1 MVKAPLQRGQ
11 RGDITQIF
19 GGPSAEAL
27 EPAQRTRLDIA
38 RAAFGELVKLVKNIQ
53 LYGGD
58 HQANAKFR
66 ERLFDAMSRMLDGQ
80 DALEIGIGPY
90 EFTLYSQTIY
100 ENHSV
105 ERNFVYRFFMDG
117 VRALTF
123 EPGLSRAE
131 LDGLVD
137 ILLLDWDDPAYF
149 EDDVV
154 TMLWEKQFTNI
165 EHRIAQGY
173 DDDAPDGEAHHYTI
187 EGVIAKVR
195 ERAAV
200 QVAQGAAAK
209 HRRSQVIHPNVGL
222 TDANLVQFRE
232 HPFAMDEAEFRTLG
246 GVIRTTGRETLEKF
260 IEILF
265 KVSADVGA
273 DDGGARVA
281 QLFSRIADLQLDGGQ
296 LGELERLM
304 RKVRRLERATPDTDL
319 IEGIFSAWSTPAFVG
334 RVMRGLNDEQSVQT
348 PSVLAVLGLL
358 DGSLMPHI
366 CRQIGSIRVERNR
379 TALIERLPMWLAETR
394 TALIVARM
402 LNEVDAA
409 LAHDLLAVFKT
420 QSTEVLQ
427 AAVRAGMQNP
437 QAKVRLECL
446 ASFGTAEIQQF
457 RDLLFGALTDSAK
470 TVRSRALQA
479 LTRVRDPDVHTRI
492 LQSVEAKAFGKYDL
506 DEKRRYFVAAALTGD
521 PTAQFISLLGETGLL
536 SRSRI
541 HEEARHCAAVALA
554 VRLSPDVRPLFEKEL
569 GRRFKSE
576 IVHEACAWGLGH
588 MALEQKARTQQLYD
602 LFYQGSLAGGSA

>member
-19 GGPSAEAL
+19 GGPTAEAL
-27 EPAQRTRLDIA
+27 EPEQRTRLDIA
-38 RAAFGELVKLVKNIQ
+38 RGAFGELVKLVKNIQ

-58 HQANAKFR
+58 HQANTKFR

-90 EFTLYSQTIY
+90 EFTLYSQPIY
-100 ENHSV
+100 ENHSP

-123 EPGLSRAE
+123 LPGLDRGE

-154 TMLWEKQFTNI
+154 TMLWEKQFEHI
-165 EHRIAQGY
+165 EHRIADGY

-187 EGVIAKVR
+187 EGVMAKVR

-200 QVAQGAAAK
+200 QMGQGPAGK
-209 HRRSQVIHPNVGL
+209 HRRAQAVHPDVGL
-222 TDANLVQFRE
+222 TERNLAEFEE

-246 GVIRTTGRETLEKF
+246 GIIRTTGRETLEKF

-273 DDGGARVA
+273 ADRGDRVA
-281 QLFSRIADLQLDGGQ
+281 QLFSRIAELQLNGRQ
-296 LGELERLM
+296 MGELERLM
-304 RKVRRLERATPDTDL
+304 RKVRRLERSTAHTDL
-319 IEGIFSAWSTPAFVG
+319 IAGIFGAWSTTAFVG
-334 RVMRGLNDEQSVQT
+334 KVMRELNDEQSIQT
-348 PSVLAVLGLL
+348 PSVLAILGLL
-358 DGSLMPHI
+358 DGALMPHI
-366 CRQIGSIRVERNR
+366 CRQIASIRVERNR
-379 TALIERLPMWLAETR
+379 AALVARLPSWLAPQETALG
-394 TALIVARM
+394 VARM
-402 LNEVDAA
+402 LNEVDAP

-420 QSTEVLQ
+420 QSIEVLRT
-427 AAVRAGMQNP
+427 AVRAGMQNP
-437 QAKVRLECL
+437 EAKVRLECL

-457 RDLLFGALTDSAK
+457 RELLFRALGDAAK

-479 LTRVRDPDVHTRI
+479 LTRVRDPSVHARI
-492 LQSVEAKAFGKYDL
+492 LQCIDAKAFHQYDL

-521 PTAQFISLLGETGLL
+521 PTARFISLLGETGFL
-536 SRSRI
+536 SRNRA

-554 VRLSPDVRPLFEKEL
+554 VRLTPEARPLFEKEL
-569 GRRFKSE
+569 SRRLKSE
-576 IVHEACAWGLGH
+576 VVREACAWGLAHVG
-588 MALEQKARTQQLYD
+588 LEQKARTEQLYD
-602 LFYQGSLAGGSA
+602 LFYRGTLTGGQA